1 MDDEH
6 AFTLSPMQFKRQ
18 RHFAVE
24 SLRLIGFAGR
34 DLAHLM
40 PVMIVMR
47 VVKTKHSTVVNMASC
62 MVDVGQA
69 VSGHYDCHDFPFQKK
84 VG

>member
-1 MDDEH
+1 
-6 AFTLSPMQFKRQ
+6 MQFKRQ

-34 DLAHLM
+34 DLAHVM
-40 PVMIVMR
+40 PVVKFMG

-62 MVDVGQA
+62 MVDVGQVA
-69 VSGHYDCHDFPFQKK
+69 SGDYDCHDFPFQKK
-84 VG
+84 AS

>member
-1 MDDEH
+1 
-6 AFTLSPMQFKRQ
+6 MQFKRQ

-34 DLAHLM
+34 DLAHVM

-47 VVKTKHSTVVNMASC
+47 AVKTKYSTVVNMAN
-62 MVDVGQA
+62 
-69 VSGHYDCHDFPFQKK
+69 
-84 VG
+84 

>member
-1 MDDEH
+1 MLVVK
-6 AFTLSPMQFKRQ
+6 FM
-18 RHFAVE
+18 
-24 SLRLIGFAGR
+24 G
-34 DLAHLM
+34 
-40 PVMIVMR
+40 